1 MANSKAI
8 TRQDSC
14 SFNSSKLEI
23 RNQPILRAALNFNYN
38 TILCLFDNTWRSH
51 NRRTASSERCLR
63 YLIIVKLETLH
74 THAPPT
80 SAESCPGNVATASSG
95 DAVHVG
101 LSLQK
106 TLALVLS
113 FRVPGIR
120 QIHFQSRT
128 IPLSGSSPSSLCAKA
143 FVALKDATPSFSSL
157 ILDGERLYQCY
168 TLSGIQRW
176 NRNRSLTFAGVLP
189 MKVTSL
195 TSILLVVPPW
205 VVSF

>member
-1 MANSKAI
+1 MPKISHYCQTRNPSYSRTSYLCWKLSWKRGNSI
-8 TRQDSC
+8 IRRRSTRWTQSTEDTSTC
-14 SFNSSKLEI
+14 FIVS
-23 RNQPILRAALNFNYN
+23 
-38 TILCLFDNTWRSH
+38 RSWDP
-51 NRRTASSERCLR
+51 S
-63 YLIIVKLETLH
+63 
-74 THAPPT
+74 
-80 SAESCPGNVATASSG
+80 
-95 DAVHVG
+95 
-101 LSLQK
+101 
-106 TLALVLS
+106 
-113 FRVPGIR
+113 
-120 QIHFQSRT
+120 IHFQSRT